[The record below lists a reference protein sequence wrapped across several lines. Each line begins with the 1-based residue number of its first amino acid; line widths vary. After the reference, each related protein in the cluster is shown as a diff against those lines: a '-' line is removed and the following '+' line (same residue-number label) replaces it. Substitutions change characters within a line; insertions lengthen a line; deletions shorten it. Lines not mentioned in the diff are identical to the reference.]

1 MADLKK
7 KRMLTDKIFKYVFL
21 IFISLGLIV
30 LAALIYD
37 IVSKGTVMLDWEFFT
52 RFDSRFPEKA
62 GIKAGLYGT
71 IYVIGLMIQITFFVG
86 TATAIYLEEYAPKNK
101 LTDLIKLNIANLAGI
116 PSIIYGMLGLGVFVR
131 YLNMGRSVLAGALTL
146 SLLVLPVVIVS
157 AQEALKGVPDSL
169 RNASYALGANHW
181 HTVYKVVLPSAL
193 PSIITGLIL
202 AVSRAIGETA
212 PLIMMGAL
220 TFVMFTPQGI
230 MDSFTVIP
238 IQIFNWTSLPKVEY
252 ELVAASGSLLLLI
265 LLFILNGL
273 ATFIRYKYS
282 RK

>member
-7 KRMLTDKIFKYVFL
+7 KRMLTDKIFKFIFL
-21 IFISLGLIV
+21 FFISLGLIV
-30 LAALIYD
+30 LAALIFD
-37 IVSKGTVMLDWEFFT
+37 IVSKGIIMLDWEFFT

-71 IYVIGLMIQITFFVG
+71 IYVISLMIPITFLVG
-86 TATAIYLEEYAPKNK
+86 TTTAIYLEEYSPTNK

-116 PSIIYGMLGLGVFVR
+116 PSIIYGMLGLGIFVR

-157 AQEALKGVPDSL
+157 AQEALKSVPDSL

-181 HTVYKVVLPSAL
+181 QTVYKVVLPASL

-220 TFVMFTPQGI
+220 TFVMFTPQNI

-238 IQIFNWTSLPKVEY
+238 IQIFNWTSLPKIEF
-252 ELVAASGSLLLLI
+252 ELVAATGSLLLLV